1 MGIAGY
7 RYTFETGATPRA
19 RARPAPPRPRA
30 RARPG
35 GRARSLP
42 PGAARRAAPV
52 AGRTTR
58 GCRAPRVVREP
69 QLKNITDTGYCSIH
83 GWFTIN
89 DLYAA
94 FVCNRPNARSLPF
107 LVRLR
112 AHRAVGPL
120 RRGWIPSCTCAARA
134 PPSRLADQPPTAAQ
148 PHPHS
153 HTFNDRTGS
162 RQRFHA
168 FQSLVLCPLRA
179 RHIRGACVGV
189 VVPVVVHRLCV
200 RTNRLRNMQRARL
213 VHIHASVAES
223 PVEKSPDPGA
233 VTTKAA
239 DS

>member
-1 MGIAGY
+1 
-7 RYTFETGATPRA
+7 
-19 RARPAPPRPRA
+19 
-30 RARPG
+30 
-35 GRARSLP
+35 
-42 PGAARRAAPV
+42 V